1 MVLSKKQI
9 EGLTR
14 LIGLTR
20 EQELNCSECLD
31 HVAEFAEC
39 ELTGKPIPDALEAV
53 SHHLSLC
60 TECCEEYETL
70 LSALENMEGFDQT
83 SD

>member
-1 MVLSKKQI
+1 MSLNNKQI
-9 EGLTR
+9 KGLAH

-20 EQELNCSECLD
+20 EQEMNCNECLD
-31 HVAEFAEC
+31 RVAEFAEC

-60 TECCEEYETL
+60 TECREEYEAL
-70 LSALENMEGFDQT
+70 FSALGKIEGFNQH

>member
-1 MVLSKKQI
+1 MSLSDKQI
-9 EGLTR
+9 KCLAH

-20 EQELNCSECLD
+20 EQEMNCSECLD
-31 HVAEFAEC
+31 HVAEFAEN

-60 TECCEEYETL
+60 TECREEYEAL
-70 LSALENMEGFDQT
+70 FSALRTMKGFERSGD
-83 SD
+83 